1 MNENPAYSSAPP
13 ANFMKTNRGWLKTL
27 LLDLITLGIY
37 SIVFFSGIST
47 DINLIASRYDG
58 KKTMHFCLLLFVFTP
73 ITGTI
78 AAFVWFHRLSK
89 RIGREL
95 SRRGLPYRFG
105 AVDFWGWNVLGALI
119 VVGPFI
125 YLHKLCKAMN
135 LLCDDYNLRG

>member
-1 MNENPAYSSAPP
+1 MNENPVYATVPP
-13 ANFMKTNRGWLKTL
+13 ANCMKTNRGWLKTL
-27 LLDLITLGIY
+27 LLSILTLGIY

-58 KKTMHFCLLLFVFTP
+58 KKTMHYCLLLFVLAP
-73 ITGTI
+73 ITGTV
-78 AAFVWFHRLSK
+78 AAFVWSHR
-89 RIGREL
+89 L

-105 AVDFWGWNVLGALI
+105 AGTFWGWNVLGALFI
-119 VVGPFI
+119 AGPFI